1 MNRLK
6 KWCPNKKMKRDSQRK
21 RAISNFLDDANT
33 LEESTNSFQKIWDV
47 IDSEQ
52 LDSKLEIS
60 KETSLIH
67 GNSSQ

>member
-1 MNRLK
+1 
-6 KWCPNKKMKRDSQRK
+6 MKRDSQRK

-52 LDSKLEIS
+52 LDSKLGIS

>member
-1 MNRLK
+1 
-6 KWCPNKKMKRDSQRK
+6 MKRDSQRK

-60 KETSLIH
+60 QETSSIH

>member
-6 KWCPNKKMKRDSQRK
+6 KWCPNKKMKQDSQRK

-60 KETSLIH
+60 QETSSIQ